1 MTNDAACSALLSSE
15 RVQQGVEMA
24 GAIADLA
31 RKALAADFRTVD
43 PSEARIVLIEAGP
56 RVLPSFGVS
65 SSSAA
70 ARALEKLGVEVWL
83 RSDVTGCDA
92 NGVDRGRRADR
103 GAHPRLGGWVIAS
116 KAGEWLDAR
125 EVGAARAAVG
135 HDGAA
140 R

>member
-1 MTNDAACSALLSSE
+1 MLAFEKAETELDDDERRRLLSF
-15 RVQQGVEMA
+15 VIVGAGPTGVEMA

-70 ARALEKLGVEVWL
+70 ALPSKNSAS
-83 RSDVTGCDA
+83 RSGSA
-92 NGVDRGRRADR
+92 QA
-103 GAHPRLGGWVIAS
+103 
-116 KAGEWLDAR
+116 
-125 EVGAARAAVG
+125 
-135 HDGAA
+135 
-140 R
+140 